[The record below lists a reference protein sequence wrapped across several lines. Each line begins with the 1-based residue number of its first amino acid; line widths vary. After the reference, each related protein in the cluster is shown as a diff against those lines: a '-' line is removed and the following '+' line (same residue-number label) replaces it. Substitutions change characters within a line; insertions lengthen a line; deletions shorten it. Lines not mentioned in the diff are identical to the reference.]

1 MVMLMIGSMV
11 GGIVGYLVACIMQ
24 VAGKDR

>member
-11 GGIVGYLVACIMQ
+11 GGIVGYLVASIMQ